1 MLSKEIIIERIKA
14 SYPYLGAEY
23 GVKRIGLFG
32 SFAQD
37 RANEASDIDV
47 LVEFQRPLG
56 FKFFNLVEDLEKLL
70 GRKVDVLTPAGLQ
83 SIRVNGI
90 ANNIRESILYL

>member
-1 MLSKEIIIERIKA
+1 MLSKEIIIERLKA

-37 RANEASDIDV
+37 CANEASDIIDR
-47 LVEFQRPLG
+47 LRNRGPI
-56 FKFFNLVEDLEKLL
+56 K
-70 GRKVDVLTPAGLQ
+70 Q
-83 SIRVNGI
+83 S
-90 ANNIRESILYL
+90 AHA